1 MDSTATR
8 RFHKLCLSTL
18 VAVYFLILVGG
29 VVRSTGSGMGCP
41 DWPRCFGSW
50 VPPTSVNQ
58 LPADYKEKYAEYRNA
73 KNQKFARYLTALGLS
88 DTAEKILN
96 DKTIL
101 IEADFNPTKT
111 WVEYANR
118 LVGVAIGL
126 FIIAVTWFSLPFRK
140 VKPSIFWLAVSCL
153 AAVIFQGWFGSI
165 VVSTNLTTW
174 TITIH
179 MFLALVIVGLLL
191 HLYHQSGEKSEEK
204 ISSDQR
210 TRVLLFAC
218 MAVLLIQVFL
228 GTQVREAI
236 DLLAQSV
243 PRDSWIG
250 KLGASFIVHRSFSWL
265 VLILHL
271 FFFQKWR
278 KTEAPK
284 ALSLWLI
291 VLILGTLLTGTGMA
305 YLGVPPFL
313 QPVHLLVATA
323 TFGLQY
329 LIWLRLGKVEATV
342 LVK

>member
-1 MDSTATR
+1 MSE
-8 RFHKLCLSTL
+8 L
-18 VAVYFLILVGG
+18 
-29 VVRSTGSGMGCP
+29 
-41 DWPRCFGSW
+41 
-50 VPPTSVNQ
+50 PT
-58 LPADYKEKYAEYRNA
+58 DYKEKYAEYRNA

-88 DTAEKILN
+88 DTAEKILT
-96 DKTIL
+96 DKSIL

-111 WVEYANR
+111 WVEYVNR

-126 FIIAVTWFSLPFRK
+126 FIVAVTWFSRPFRK
-140 VKPSIFWLAVSCL
+140 VKPSIFWLAFACL
-153 AAVIFQGWFGSI
+153 LAVIFQGWFGSI
-165 VVSTNLTTW
+165 VVSTNLTSW
-174 TITIH
+174 TITVH
-179 MFLALVIVGLLL
+179 MFLALVIVALLL
-191 HLYHQSGEKSEEK
+191 HLYHQSGESSEEQ
-204 ISSDQR
+204 ILADGR
-210 TRVLLFAC
+210 TRLLLSAC

-236 DLLAQSV
+236 DLLAQSM
-243 PRDSWIG
+243 PRDSWIQS
-250 KLGASFIVHRSFSWL
+250 LGGDFMIHRSFSWL

-291 VLILGTLLTGTGMA
+291 VLILGTVLTGTGMA

-329 LIWLRLGKVEATV
+329 LIWLRLKTV
-342 LVK
+342 DALVSVN